1 MAWHTPNINI
11 FLAPLKS
18 KLHGMGH
25 DVIIHQG
32 LHKLRLVINL
42 IHQLQKFIPCL
53 CKVYGCD
60 LNMMYS
66 LQSHIEGK
74 FQRVVVQNKL

>member
-1 MAWHTPNINI
+1 
-11 FLAPLKS
+11 
-18 KLHGMGH
+18 MGW
-25 DVIIHQG
+25 VIIHQG
-32 LHKLRLVINL
+32 MHTFMLVINL
-42 IHQLQKFIPCL
+42 IHQLQNFIPCL
-53 CKVYGCD
+53 CKVYVSD